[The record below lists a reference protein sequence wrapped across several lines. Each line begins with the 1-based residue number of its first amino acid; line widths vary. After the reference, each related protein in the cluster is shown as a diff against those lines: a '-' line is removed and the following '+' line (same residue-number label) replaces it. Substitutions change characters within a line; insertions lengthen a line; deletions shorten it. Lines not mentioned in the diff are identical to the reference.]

1 MVKTATAT
9 KNKPSKKGAETS
21 ELMASMDKVPV
32 GLFDPKDIVV
42 DHEANSRASL
52 HTDEDVDKMA
62 KSFEDQGQLDAV
74 LVRENEEG
82 KPELVAGY
90 LRYSA
95 AVKFN
100 KDNPDKPMKLECK
113 FVKRNTE
120 ESFLTDVITNLRRKN
135 TTPVDDAAAQKRMR
149 EEMGKSDKWIAN
161 FYGIS
166 QGYVSQLKN
175 VYNLSDDARERLHGD
190 EFSWN
195 VALLLAKESTEDQDE
210 IIKLALAER
219 EDEWADT
226 KEGKKGKEF
235 PGTVDT
241 DSVKSAIRT
250 FHAKDEATDDDE
262 TPDDEDGPEDE
273 GSEDDEGDET
283 PTKEPKVTRS
293 LKNVKDFF
301 LEQSGPGETEN
312 MRRLCAIMAD
322 LFDGQD
328 EAKVIKRLNALLD
341 GEEEPTFK
349 KKKKKDKKAAA

>member
-1 MVKTATAT
+1 
-9 KNKPSKKGAETS
+9 
-21 ELMASMDKVPV
+21 
-32 GLFDPKDIVV
+32 
-42 DHEANSRASL
+42 
-52 HTDEDVDKMA
+52 
-62 KSFEDQGQLDAV
+62 
-74 LVRENEEG
+74 
-82 KPELVAGY
+82 
-90 LRYSA
+90 
-95 AVKFN
+95 
-100 KDNPDKPMKLECK
+100 
-113 FVKRNTE
+113 
-120 ESFLTDVITNLRRKN
+120 
-135 TTPVDDAAAQKRMR
+135 
-149 EEMGKSDKWIAN
+149 
-161 FYGIS
+161 
-166 QGYVSQLKN
+166 
-175 VYNLSDDARERLHGD
+175 
-190 EFSWN
+190 
-195 VALLLAKESTEDQDE
+195 
-210 IIKLALAER
+210 
-219 EDEWADT
+219 
-226 KEGKKGKEF
+226 
-235 PGTVDT
+235 VDT